1 LLKRK
6 NRIAIFASE
15 PVTGRIGGL
24 GIRQL
29 EITRVLSSLFE
40 VRLLT
45 PYEITDHK
53 EKFPIKK
60 ISYEYP
66 NTIET
71 HVRWAD
77 LIYAHHPAVASYAK
91 KYKTPVAVDLLVH
104 EYFESLERE
113 PLKEM
118 EEREKNFHFSNSV
131 LNLSRQLAMG
141 DFFVC
146 PSERSRDYY
155 LGALTL
161 IGKLDPKIYLKDPEF
176 KSIIDIVPFGMPS
189 IRPKKGKHFFREKLP
204 GVKKNDFIILW
215 GGTLANWYD
224 VETPLKAMKRI
235 CQRHPKI
242 KLIFTGFANP
252 MQTKPTETY
261 VRSEKL
267 AKQWKLLD
275 KSVFFYKDWIPY
287 ENRQYY
293 LTECDAGIVTFADHL
308 ENRFSQR
315 IRLLDYVWAGLPV
328 LTNGGNVLG
337 DWIRDKELGKTVPFG
352 DDKMLAKIIVDW
364 SENSQK
370 ILQIKKRM
378 SVAKKDLSWK
388 RVCNPLIRF
397 FQDPRSLDSLF
408 QRGEYLD
415 WQSYLTQESI
425 ELEGLSRSASANPY
439 LRPMI
444 AKRYL
449 KIGDKNQAEEI
460 LLEHNKLFG
469 QGLDNPIFRFP
480 IFGIAPDLDQ
490 KELIKICSPLKFQKL
505 LQAKDLMNQGDLDT
519 AENLIIEEIRL
530 TGETPEAQLCHGLLL
545 QKRENHLLAIKEFK
559 KVQTALPERYECW
572 LPLADSMV
580 KTGKKK
586 PAEKLYL
593 AAWNKA
599 ENWEDGWVRTRIA
612 VSMAELNKNKI
623 PIYQTLE
630 GYRSKDPENEGLGYA
645 LASNYESWGKK
656 KEARE
661 LFNKFTQTFRNDNLR
676 AAALF
681 RFARLSPKKNRRP
694 ILKECLRLIP
704 DHGGA
709 KKMLKDL
716 KKL

>member
-1 LLKRK
+1 LPKHK

-29 EITRVLSSLFE
+29 EITRVLSKLFE

-53 EKFPIKK
+53 EEFPIKK

-77 LIYAHHPAVASYAK
+77 VVYAHHPAVASYSK

-104 EYFESLERE
+104 EYLESLERE
-113 PLKEM
+113 TLKKM
-118 EEREKNFHFSNSV
+118 EQREKNFHFSNSV

-146 PSERSRDYY
+146 PSGRSRDYY

-176 KSIIDIVPFGMPS
+176 KSIVDIVPFGMPS
-189 IRPKKGKHFFREKLP
+189 GRPKKGKRFFREKLS

-235 CQRHPKI
+235 HQTHPQV

-252 MQTKPTETY
+252 METKPTETY

-267 AKQWKLLD
+267 AKKWKLLD

-287 ENRQYY
+287 ENRQFY

-337 DWIRDKELGKTVPFG
+337 DWIQDKELGETVPFG
-352 DDKMLAKIIVDW
+352 DDRMLAKVIVDW
-364 SENSQK
+364 SESSK
-370 ILQIKKRM
+370 KVSQIKKRM
-378 SVAKKDLSWK
+378 SVAKKDLSWAK
-388 RVCNPLIRF
+388 VCKPLIRF
-397 FQDPRSLDSLF
+397 FQNPRLLDSLF

-425 ELEGLSRSASANPY
+425 ELEELSRSASANPY

-449 KIGDKNQAEEI
+449 KIGDKNQAKEI

-480 IFGIAPDLDQ
+480 IFGIAPDLNQ
-490 KELIKICSPLKFQKL
+490 KELLTICSPLKFQKL
-505 LQAKDLMNQGDLDT
+505 LQAKDLMGQGDLDT
-519 AENLIIEEIRL
+519 AEDLINEEIRL
-530 TGETPEAQLCHGLLL
+530 TGETAEAQLCLGLLL

-559 KVQTALPERYECW
+559 KVQIALPERYECW
-572 LPLADSMV
+572 LPLADSLV

-599 ENWEDGWVRTRIA
+599 ANWEDGWVRTRIA
-612 VSMAELNKNKI
+612 VSMAELNKEKT

-656 KEARE
+656 KEAKE
-661 LFNKFTQTFRNDNLR
+661 LFSEFTQTFGNDNLR

-681 RFARLSPKKNRRP
+681 RLARLSPKKNRRP
-694 ILKECLRLIP
+694 ILKECLALIP

-716 KKL
+716 